1 MRWSWAVRRAA
12 AGADPPRRLG
22 LPDRRFGQRSQT
34 PAPARAASGRGLP
47 CSRRHLAARGGQA
60 MTATVLGIA
69 DDRALGSSL
78 RLIVTRPQS
87 LAAAKAVVD
96 DVIRAVDVAASR
108 FRDDSEL
115 TMLNARP
122 DQVTIVSPLLASA
135 IAAALRGAELTGGAV
150 DPTIGAAMRLVGYDG
165 DFASIEADGP
175 PLHLVARGIPG
186 WKAIRFSSATR
197 SILIPRGVELDLG
210 ASAKA
215 LAADLA
221 AAAAHKAVGGGV
233 LVSLGGDI
241 AVAGDAPPGGWLGQA
256 SEDSAAPISDA
267 EETIS
272 IANGGVG
279 PPRPAARGWG
289 GRRTVVH
296 SNA

>member
-78 RLIVTRPQS
+78 RLMVTRPQS
-87 LAAAKAVVD
+87 LAAAKAAVD

-150 DPTIGAAMRLVGYDG
+150 DPTIGAAIRLVGYDG
-165 DFASIEADGP
+165 GVASSGTAVRRW
-175 PLHLVARGIPG
+175 LRG
-186 WKAIRFSSATR
+186 
-197 SILIPRGVELDLG
+197 GVELHHIIDPATGLPAESCWRSATVVAGSCVDANIASTG
-210 ASAKA
+210 AIVMSE
-215 LAADLA
+215 
-221 AAAAHKAVGGGV
+221 KAVPWLV
-233 LVSLGGDI
+233 L
-241 AVAGDAPPGGWLGQA
+241 
-256 SEDSAAPISDA
+256 
-267 EETIS
+267 
-272 IANGGVG
+272 N
-279 PPRPAARGWG
+279 RMAARLVRRDGSVDRIAGWPVPVKSKLIP
-289 GRRTVVH
+289 TIL
-296 SNA
+296 